1 MAAEKQARSNCEMP
15 AQDRHIV
22 IAIDGP
28 AASGKSS
35 VARELA
41 GRLGFVHVN
50 SGAMYRAVTWDILRR
65 GIGPRDHTRID
76 NYLEHTRIVCDLQ
89 NNESHILINDTDP
102 TEQLRDDNVNNSV
115 SLVSSVPRLRQVLV
129 EKMRR
134 YARDYDLV
142 MEGRDIGSVVFPD
155 TPFKFYIDALPDVR
169 LRRRAAEG
177 QRDEI
182 ANRDHADSSRNASP
196 LVIAKDAEVI
206 DTSNLSIQGVV
217 SEIAARLQTKGL
229 RIASSREAGQRSR
242 S

>member
-1 MAAEKQARSNCEMP
+1 MNPPQPR
-15 AQDRHIV
+15 RLI

-50 SGAMYRAVTWDILRR
+50 SGAMYRAVTWDILRS
-65 GIGPRDHTRID
+65 GIDPRDHARID
-76 NYLEHTRIVCDLQ
+76 NYIERTRIVCDLQ
-89 NNESHILINDTDP
+89 TNESHILINDTDP
-102 TEQLRDDNVNNSV
+102 TEHLRDDDVNNSV
-115 SLVSSVPRLRQVLV
+115 SLVSSVPRVRQVLV
-129 EKMRR
+129 EKMRQ

-177 QRDEI
+177 QHDEI
-182 ANRDHADSSRNASP
+182 ATRDHADSSRCASP
-196 LVIAKDAEVI
+196 LVIAKDAEMI

-229 RIASSREAGQRSR
+229 RVAGPREAGQPLL
-242 S
+242 

>member
-65 GIGPRDHTRID
+65 GIDPRDHTRID

-102 TEQLRDDNVNNSV
+102 TEHLRDDNVNNSV

-182 ANRDHADSSRNASP
+182 ANRDHADSSRRASP

-217 SEIAARLQTKGL
+217 SKIAARLRKKGL
-229 RIASSREAGQRSR
+229 RVGGPREARQPLL
-242 S
+242 